1 MSVRVFL
8 ASWALLA
15 CAKAQD
21 ESCALQMSSAAKTRG
36 AEQTCYIKSGSG
48 LQHSGIYGGA
58 CRNAVSEALALVA
71 ANKLTGVSID
81 TMDGKPGVIPYQALL
96 KFSGGQITS
105 RGDLCETSTTTTT
118 VPAATAKHRA
128 NWASFAQTGRTGLEE
143 FPSECKNVLEQG
155 QDVIFLSLAV

>member
-81 TMDGKPGVIPYQALL
+81 TMDGKPGVIPY
-96 KFSGGQITS
+96 
-105 RGDLCETSTTTTT
+105 
-118 VPAATAKHRA
+118 
-128 NWASFAQTGRTGLEE
+128 
-143 FPSECKNVLEQG
+143 
-155 QDVIFLSLAV
+155 